1 MDEQTLIMRVRVEW
15 FRIYDREEII
25 VFDLWAT
32 AVQQQRGRVHAA
44 HAEWGATRKWG
55 SVPITYR
62 YRKADLPRPTMRLHL
77 KWVPP
82 QGMTVVTLL
91 RSAMRVRSFIRLVR

>member
-1 MDEQTLIMRVRVEW
+1 MDEQALTMRVRVEW
-15 FRIYDREEII
+15 FRIYDREAVI

-32 AVQQQRGRVHAA
+32 AVQQQRGRFHAA
-44 HAEWGATRKWG
+44 CVEWE
-55 SVPITYR
+55 SVRITYR
-62 YRKADLPRPTMRLHL
+62 YRGADLPRPTMRLHL

-82 QGMTVVTLL
+82 QGATVVTSL